1 LVLLI
6 FPEFTDYSFGA
17 QIVLTEHFYP
27 DDWGTLRNI
36 RSHLLGYTVVIT
48 TFEGIPQ

>member
-1 LVLLI
+1 MEVYVYVVVNSWQALFDFNDLVLLI

-27 DDWGTLRNI
+27 DD
-36 RSHLLGYTVVIT
+36 
-48 TFEGIPQ
+48 